1 MRSGAVRSIQPTMD
15 SPSSVDPAASV
26 PSGTILVSGACG
38 FIGAYLCRY
47 FASRG
52 ASVLAVDGP
61 SGNDWRLRGLP
72 GVRRV
77 KLDLTSW
84 PDVRTVLAREMPS
97 VVINCAAYGAYSS
110 QTDAERIYRVNLHA
124 VRYLLEAARE
134 LPTLRAFI
142 QAGSSSEYGLNC
154 SAPSEAA
161 PTLPD
166 SDYAASKI
174 GATAVTQLYALKHG
188 VPAWVFRLYSVY
200 GPYEDFSR
208 LVPRLLLGAQ
218 QRTWPP
224 LVNPAISRD
233 FVFVDDVCRAVEA
246 VINQSQS
253 LRPGE
258 IYNIGT
264 GARTTLGELVSLVR
278 STFDISAEPEWGSMP
293 NRSWDHPDWFSDP
306 RKAKRDF
313 GWAASLSL
321 RDGLLAT
328 MRWLEANPDVVA
340 EGQQSSVLP
349 VRS

>member
-1 MRSGAVRSIQPTMD
+1 MNGA
-15 SPSSVDPAASV
+15 SSTSPAAGV
-26 PSGTILVSGACG
+26 LSGKILVAGACG

-61 SGNDWRLRGLP
+61 SGYDWRIRDVP
-72 GVRRV
+72 GVQRV

-84 PDVRTVLAREMPS
+84 PDVKSVLAREKPS

-134 LPTLRAFI
+134 LPGLRAFI

-154 SAPSEAA
+154 SAPSEDG

-166 SDYAASKI
+166 SDYAVSKI

-200 GPYEDFSR
+200 GPFEDFSR
-208 LVPRLLLGAQ
+208 LIPRLLLSAREQ
-218 QRTWPP
+218 TFPA

-233 FVFVDDVCRAVEA
+233 FVFVEDVCRAVESVVDQA
-246 VINQSQS
+246 SS

-258 IYNIGT
+258 VYNIGT
-264 GARTTLGELVSLVR
+264 GTRTTLGDLVALVR
-278 STFDISAEPEWGSMP
+278 STFEVASEPEWGTMP
-293 NRSWDHPDWFSDP
+293 NRAWDHPDWYADP
-306 RKAKRDF
+306 RKAQRDL
-313 GWAASLSL
+313 GWSASVSL
-321 RDGLLAT
+321 RDGLSST
-328 MRWLEANPDVVA
+328 MRWLEGNPDLVS
-340 EGQQSSVLP
+340 EGQKSSVLP

>member
-1 MRSGAVRSIQPTMD
+1 MNGASPT
-15 SPSSVDPAASV
+15 SPAADV
-26 PSGTILVSGACG
+26 PSGTILVAGACG

-61 SGNDWRLRGLP
+61 SGNDWRIRDVR

-77 KLDLTSW
+77 KLDLTSR
-84 PDVRTVLAREMPS
+84 PDVRSVMASEQPS
-97 VVINCAAYGAYSS
+97 IVINCAAYGAYSS

-124 VRYLLEAARE
+124 VRYLLDAARE
-134 LPTLRAFI
+134 LPRLRAFI

-154 SAPSEAA
+154 SAPSEES

-174 GATAVTQLYALKHG
+174 GATAVTQFYALKHR

-208 LVPRLLLGAQ
+208 LVPRLLLGAREQ
-218 QRTWPP
+218 TFPP
-224 LVNPAISRD
+224 LVNPSISRD
-233 FVFVDDVCRAVEA
+233 FVFVDDVCRAVESL
-246 VINQSQS
+246 VEKGPS

-264 GARTTLGELVSLVR
+264 GDCTTLGDLVSLVR
-278 STFDISAEPEWGSMP
+278 STFHVASEPAWGSMP
-293 NRSWDHPDWFSDP
+293 NRSWDHPDWYADP
-306 RKAKRDF
+306 RKAKRDL
-313 GWAASLSL
+313 GWSASVTLQEGLST
-321 RDGLLAT
+321 T
-328 MRWLEANPDVVA
+328 MRWLDANPDMVS
-340 EGQQSSVLP
+340 EGQRSSVLS
-349 VRS
+349 VQS

>member
-1 MRSGAVRSIQPTMD
+1 VRSWSVRSIQTGM
-15 SPSSVDPAASV
+15 SGASSTNPAAGV
-26 PSGTILVSGACG
+26 PGGTILVAGACG

-61 SGNDWRLRGLP
+61 SGNDWRIRDVP

-84 PDVRTVLAREMPS
+84 PDVKSALATEQPS

-134 LPTLRAFI
+134 LPGLRAFI

-154 SAPSEAA
+154 SAPSEDG

-174 GATAVTQLYALKHG
+174 AATAVTQLYALKHR

-200 GPYEDFSR
+200 GPFEDFSR
-208 LVPRLLLGAQ
+208 LVPRLLLSAREQ
-218 QRTWPP
+218 TFPA

-233 FVFVDDVCRAVEA
+233 FVFVDDVCRAVESLVEKA
-246 VINQSQS
+246 PS

-264 GARTTLGELVSLVR
+264 GARTTLGDLVSLVR
-278 STFDISAEPEWGSMP
+278 STFRVAPEPEWGTMP
-293 NRSWDHPDWFSDP
+293 NRSWDHADWYADP
-306 RKAKRDF
+306 RKAKRDL
-313 GWAASLSL
+313 GWSASVPLA
-321 RDGLLAT
+321 DGLSST
-328 MRWLEANPDVVA
+328 MRWLDSNPDLIS
-340 EGQQSSVLP
+340 EGQRSSVLP